1 MGALFVVL
9 QPLRKAPET
18 EVAAP
23 EATNAAV
30 PTRSSLRVTVQDL
43 SLRFLLR
50 VKRLLTGRTDSS
62 PSRSSERGIGC

>member
-1 MGALFVVL
+1 MGALFDAL
-9 QPLRKAPET
+9 QPLRRAPET
-18 EVAAP
+18 ELAAP

-43 SLRFLLR
+43 SLRFLLGL
-50 VKRLLTGRTDSS
+50 KRILKGRTYSS